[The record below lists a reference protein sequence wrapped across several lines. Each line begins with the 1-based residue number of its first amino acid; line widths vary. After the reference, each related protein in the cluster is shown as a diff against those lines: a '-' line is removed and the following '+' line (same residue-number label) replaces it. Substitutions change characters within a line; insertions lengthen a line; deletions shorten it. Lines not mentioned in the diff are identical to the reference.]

1 MTFSFILIIFYFF
14 FRFQTIDLNII
25 ASNFPPYIICA
36 NDSQAFLSDV
46 LSPPLTTL
54 SKPNIS
60 GIIFDILKKA
70 LWKLQPLALTG
81 SIICN
86 NTINIQQMGTF
97 DSSKSYLFLG
107 NFHYKSGY
115 TQLGLIPT
123 QTFLTTGLKRIV
135 RKENIVIWPFLTP
148 LSYDIGVIFTVIG
161 VIVAGFIWLFE
172 EKKWKKP
179 IKSHLESMSEII
191 LEVFGSIFIGNQ
203 LFFRSWASRMLLWS
217 FWLIILF
224 FLMIY
229 AMQLFV
235 NMMNYYHF
243 YEDPID
249 FSDKTFGALDSELL
263 IYGNLQNVQ
272 LYNDY
277 ETMFSD
283 LLINRSLDVVLADWV
298 VVSQYNNLFQDQL
311 KVLPGFYQ
319 ESCFIGLFFG
329 NYMDFNQNFS
339 ASLMKYQ
346 KTIDFKRSFK
356 DFMSGNSLNSSG
368 NSFVNYNV
376 TDENLLGVW
385 IILLFLIILMVFL
398 YITKKLKLFPLNFF
412 SKKKNFHLS
421 EENTEIN
428 KKIETSFQE
437 TFSNSIESTFL

>member
-1 MTFSFILIIFYFF
+1 
-14 FRFQTIDLNII
+14 
-25 ASNFPPYIICA
+25 
-36 NDSQAFLSDV
+36 
-46 LSPPLTTL
+46 
-54 SKPNIS
+54 
-60 GIIFDILKKA
+60 
-70 LWKLQPLALTG
+70 
-81 SIICN
+81 
-86 NTINIQQMGTF
+86 
-97 DSSKSYLFLG
+97 
-107 NFHYKSGY
+107 
-115 TQLGLIPT
+115 
-123 QTFLTTGLKRIV
+123 
-135 RKENIVIWPFLTP
+135 
-148 LSYDIGVIFTVIG
+148 
-161 VIVAGFIWLFE
+161 
-172 EKKWKKP
+172 
-179 IKSHLESMSEII
+179 
-191 LEVFGSIFIGNQ
+191 
-203 LFFRSWASRMLLWS
+203 
-217 FWLIILF
+217 
-224 FLMIY
+224 
-229 AMQLFV
+229 
-235 NMMNYYHF
+235 MMNYYHF